1 MHRLDSNRL
10 FEVHPSRIDRL
21 GVFALRPIR
30 RGQHIVDYVGERL
43 TAEAVEARYD
53 EDAAD
58 DPHTFLFRISD
69 HEYIDASVSGN
80 DARFINH
87 SCDPNCET
95 EVEGDRVCIKAIKN
109 IEPGV
114 ELTYDYMLDI
124 DRDASLDRRGL
135 FACRCGAVLC
145 RGTMLDPGE
154 DQ

>member
-1 MHRLDSNRL
+1 MPRLDSNRV
-10 FEVHPSRIDRL
+10 FEVRPSQIDRL
-21 GVFALRPIR
+21 GVFALRLIR
-30 RGQHIVDYVGERL
+30 KGQHIVDYVGERL
-43 TAEAVEARYD
+43 TADAVEARYD

-95 EVEGDRVCIKAIKN
+95 EVEGDRVSIKAIKN

-124 DRDASLDRRGL
+124 DQDASLERRGL
-135 FACRCGAVLC
+135 FACRCGAVRC